1 MTMFLLCFFFFK
13 QKTAYEMRI
22 SDWSSDVC
30 SSDLFLRLGR
40 LNSAAHNEEVRQHM
54 TVTEKTLANAIR
66 ALSMDAVQA
75 ANSGHPGMPMGM
87 ADVATVLFR
96 EFLKFDPKS
105 PRSEERRV
113 GKECVSTCR
122 SRWWPYT

>member
-1 MTMFLLCFFFFK
+1 MQKPYSSCCGRLLPER
-13 QKTAYEMRI
+13 TNGG
-22 SDWSSDVC
+22 D
-30 SSDLFLRLGR
+30 FLRLGR

-105 PRSEERRV
+105 QRWADRDRRSEEHTS
-113 GKECVSTCR
+113 ELQS
-122 SRWWPYT
+122 

>member
-1 MTMFLLCFFFFK
+1 MQKPYSSCWLRLLPER
-13 QKTAYEMRI
+13 TNGG
-22 SDWSSDVC
+22 D
-30 SSDLFLRLGR
+30 FLRLGR

-54 TVTEKTLANAIR
+54 TVTEKTLSNAIR

-96 EFLKFDPKS
+96 EFLKFDPK
-105 PRSEERRV
+105 RSEEHTSELKTLISNTYAV
-113 GKECVSTCR
+113 FLLKKKKKT
-122 SRWWPYT
+122 